1 MLPCCVCGLWMSW
14 RGSDDSSGGDI
25 LNRCFIYFLKDRSD
39 WWGIAGDGNA
49 GEHYQTV
56 KDGDDVRPLK
66 GLERFVKK
74 IEMERKWG
82 KRLMETITTVNVK
95 LAYASFYNRYTKRV
109 LDILIT
115 GMALLVL
122 WPFYFIIS
130 VAIVLEDGF
139 PVFYRAERGGYQN
152 HSFYICKFRSMVKNA
167 DRIGGG
173 TTALHDSRI
182 TKVGNFLRKTKL
194 DEIPQLLQVFLGK
207 MSLIGP
213 RPELMKYVNQYVG
226 DEKQILEVRP
236 GITDYSSVEFINL
249 DEIVG
254 GENADEMY
262 EKHVLKRKNE
272 LRIKYAQTVSF
283 KTDVKLLFL
292 TVWKVLEKAFGF
304 VVKKKHR

>member
-1 MLPCCVCGLWMSW
+1 MEAV
-14 RGSDDSSGGDI
+14 
-25 LNRCFIYFLKDRSD
+25 
-39 WWGIAGDGNA
+39 
-49 GEHYQTV
+49 TV
-56 KDGDDVRPLK
+56 VSEKP
-66 GLERFVKK
+66 
-74 IEMERKWG
+74 
-82 KRLMETITTVNVK
+82 
-95 LAYASFYNRYTKRV
+95 AYAGIYNRYIKRT
-109 LDILIT
+109 LDIFIT
-115 GMALLVL
+115 GIALLVL
-122 WPFYFIIS
+122 WPFYFIIAA
-130 VAIVLEDGF
+130 AIVLEDGF

-152 HSFYICKFRSMVKNA
+152 RSFRICKFRSMVKNA
-167 DRIGGG
+167 DKIGGG
-173 TTALHDSRI
+173 TTALHDPRI

-194 DEIPQLLQVFLGK
+194 DEIPQLIQVFRGK

-226 DEKQILEVRP
+226 EEKQILEVRP

-262 EKHVLKRKNE
+262 EKYVLKKKNE

-304 VVKKKHR
+304 VVKKEHR